1 MNRRDTMFSTL
12 KRFATEEDGMGTVE
26 VIIIIAVLVGVAL
39 LFRNQL
45 IKFVNSIISN
55 LFPDASQLENNA
67 AANQSTLKGT

>member
-1 MNRRDTMFSTL
+1 MFSTF
-12 KRFATEEDGMGTVE
+12 KRFISEEDGMGTVE

-55 LFPDASQLENNA
+55 LFPDASKLENNS

>member
-1 MNRRDTMFSTL
+1 MFSTL
-12 KRFATEEDGMGTVE
+12 KRFVTEEDGMGTVE

-45 IKFVNSIISN
+45 IKFVNSIIDN

-67 AANQSTLKGT
+67 AAAQSQLKG

>member
-1 MNRRDTMFSTL
+1 MFSTL
-12 KRFATEEDGMGTVE
+12 KRFVTEEDGMGTVE

-45 IKFVNSIISN
+45 IKFVNSIIDN

-67 AANQSTLKGT
+67 AAQSQLSGT